1 MAPKARDFR
10 PCWCTVHII
19 IIGAGE
25 VGGYLAERLRGE
37 GLDVVVVESDPVRAA
52 AVGAD
57 LDVQV
62 ITGSGSNPSVLIQAG
77 IGRADLLAAVT
88 ENDEVNLIASL
99 LAKQHGVKTTVV
111 RIETEAMRGKDAAGL
126 LAAVGA
132 DVVVDPDAE
141 TADEILELVHTTGAD
156 EVYPMANGELVVLG
170 AFVSESAPV
179 ANRSLAEIGRS
190 LGDEWHFLFGA
201 ITRNGDTVIP
211 RGDQMLLP
219 GDHVRVLSRAQAQS
233 DLLRLLGVASTRA
246 RRVMVLGGG
255 AVGSR
260 VAARLEQ
267 EGVEVVVIERDE
279 QQALALSQTFQRAM
293 VVRGDVTDTELL
305 LEESVG
311 EMDAVV
317 AATGEDASNVL
328 ACAFAIAEGAK
339 FTVAVLHRLALLP
352 LVRRFGID
360 AALSPRTAS
369 ANSVLRAVRGDT
381 TAVTTFL
388 EGDSEVDELEISA
401 GSKADGAIVADLPL
415 PKNILI
421 GAVVRAGEP
430 AKIVR
435 GHTELLAGDHII
447 VFGRPN
453 ALAAVRPVF
462 RT

>member
-1 MAPKARDFR
+1 MH
-10 PCWCTVHII
+10 VV

-25 VGGYLAERLRGE
+25 VGGYLAARLRAE
-37 GLDVVVVESDPVRAA
+37 GLDVVVVELDPARAA
-52 AVGAD
+52 SIGSD

-62 ITGSGSNPSVLIQAG
+62 VNGSGSDPSVLIEAG

-88 ENDEVNLIASL
+88 QNDEVNLIASL

-111 RIETEAMRGKDAAGL
+111 RVESEAMRGKDGVGL
-126 LAAVGA
+126 LSSVGA

-156 EVYPMANGELVVLG
+156 EVYPMANGELVVIG
-170 AFVSESAPV
+170 AFVSDSAPV

-190 LGDEWHFLFGA
+190 LGDEWDFLFGA
-201 ITRNGDTVIP
+201 ITRNGETVIP
-211 RGDQMLLP
+211 RGDQMLQP
-219 GDHVRVLSRAQAQS
+219 GDHVRVLSRVSAQT
-233 DLLRLLGVASTRA
+233 DLLRLLGVASSRA

-255 AVGSR
+255 AIGYR
-260 VAARLEQ
+260 VAARLER
-267 EGVEVVVIERDE
+267 EGVDVVLVERDE
-279 QQALALSQTFQRAM
+279 NRARDLSTTLHRTL

-311 EMDAVV
+311 QMDAVV
-317 AATGEDASNVL
+317 ATTGEDASNVL

-381 TAVTTFL
+381 AAVTTFL
-388 EGDSEVDELEISA
+388 EGDSEVDELEISVGA
-401 GSKADGAIVADLPL
+401 MADGAIVADLPL

-421 GAVVRAGEP
+421 GAVVRSGQG

-435 GHTELLAGDHII
+435 GTTELAAGDHII

-462 RT
+462 RK

>member
-1 MAPKARDFR
+1 
-10 PCWCTVHII
+10 VHVI

-25 VGGYLAERLRGE
+25 VGGYLAERLRSE
-37 GLDVVVVESDPVRAA
+37 GLDVVVVEHDAARAA

-62 ITGSGSNPSVLIQAG
+62 ITGSGSNPAVLIEAG
-77 IGRADLLAAVT
+77 VGRADLLAAVT

-99 LAKQHGVKTTVV
+99 LAKQHGVTTTVV
-111 RIETEAMRGKDAAGL
+111 RVETEGMRDASAAGL

-156 EVYPMANGELVVLG
+156 EVYPMANGELVVIG
-170 AFVSESAPV
+170 AYVADEAPV
-179 ANRSLAEIGRS
+179 ASRSLAEIGES
-190 LGDEWHFLFGA
+190 LGDEWDFLFGA
-201 ITRNGDTVIP
+201 ITRNGETVIP
-211 RGDQMLLP
+211 RGDQLLLP
-219 GDHVRVLSRAQAQS
+219 GDHVRVLSRVSAQS
-233 DLLRLLGVASTRA
+233 ELLRLLGVASTRA

-260 VAARLEQ
+260 VAARLES
-267 EGVEVVVIERDE
+267 EGVEVVLIERDE
-279 QQALALSQTFQRAM
+279 GRAKALSQSLQQTM
-293 VVRGDVTDTELL
+293 VVQGDITDTELL
-305 LEESVG
+305 LEEGVG
-311 EMDAVV
+311 QNDAVV

-328 ACAFAIAEGAK
+328 ACAFAIAEGAGY
-339 FTVAVLHRLALLP
+339 TVAVLHRLALLP

-388 EGDSEVDELEISA
+388 EGDSEVDELEIAA
-401 GSKADGAIVADLPL
+401 GSKADGAVVADLPL

-421 GAVVRAGEP
+421 GAVVRAGEG
-430 AKIVR
+430 ASIVR
-435 GHTELLAGDHII
+435 GRTRLAAGDHII

-453 ALAAVRPVF
+453 ALATVRPLF
-462 RT
+462 RS

>member
-1 MAPKARDFR
+1 MH
-10 PCWCTVHII
+10 VV

-25 VGGYLAERLRGE
+25 VGGYLAERLRSE
-37 GLDVVVVESDPVRAA
+37 GLDVVVIETDPIRASA
-52 AVGAD
+52 IGAD

-62 ITGSGSNPSVLIQAG
+62 INGSGSNPSVLIEAG

-88 ENDEVNLIASL
+88 QNDEVNLIASL

-111 RIETEAMRGKDAAGL
+111 RVVSDAMRGKDAVAL
-126 LAAVGA
+126 LSAVGA

-156 EVYPMANGELVVLG
+156 EVYPMSNGELVVIG
-170 AFVSESAPV
+170 AFVSDNAPL
-179 ANRSLAEIGRS
+179 ANRSLEEIGRS
-190 LGDEWHFLFGA
+190 LGEEWDFLFGA

-211 RGDQMLLP
+211 RGAQMLLP
-219 GDHVRVLSRAQAQS
+219 GDHVRVLSRASAQS
-233 DLLRLLGVASTRA
+233 DLLRLLGVANSRA
-246 RRVMVLGGG
+246 RKVMVLGGG

-260 VAARLEQ
+260 VAGRLED
-267 EGVEVVVIERDE
+267 EGVEVVLIERDE
-279 QQALALSQTFQRAM
+279 DRASDLSKSFRRTM

-305 LEESVG
+305 LEEGVG
-311 EMDAVV
+311 DMDAVV

-328 ACAFAIAEGAK
+328 ACAYAIAEGAK

-388 EGDSEVDELEISA
+388 EGDSEVDELEISV
-401 GSKADGAIVADLPL
+401 GSKADGAVVADLPL

-421 GAVVRAGEP
+421 GAVVRAGEQ
-430 AKIVR
+430 ARIVR
-435 GHTELLAGDHII
+435 GRTRLQAGDHII

-453 ALAAVRPVF
+453 ALAAVRPLF

>member
-1 MAPKARDFR
+1 MH
-10 PCWCTVHII
+10 VI

-25 VGGYLAERLRGE
+25 VGGYLAERLRSE
-37 GLDVVVVESDPVRAA
+37 GLDVVVIENDAARAA

-62 ITGSGSNPSVLIQAG
+62 IVGSGSNPSVLLQAG
-77 IGRADLLAAVT
+77 ITRADLVAAVT
-88 ENDEVNLIASL
+88 QNDEVNLIASL

-111 RIETEAMRGKDAAGL
+111 RVETEAMRGKHAAGL

-141 TADEILELVHTTGAD
+141 TADEVLELVHTTGAD
-156 EVYPMANGELVVLG
+156 EVYPMANGELVVIG
-170 AFVSESAPV
+170 AFVSDTAPL

-190 LGDEWHFLFGA
+190 LGDEWDFLFGA
-201 ITRNGDTVIP
+201 ITRSGETVIP
-211 RGDQMLLP
+211 RGDQLLLP
-219 GDHVRVLSRAQAQS
+219 GDHVRVLSRAAAQS
-233 DLLRLLGVASTRA
+233 ELLRLLGVSGARA

-260 VAARLEQ
+260 VAARLEA
-267 EGVEVVVIERDE
+267 EGVDVVLIERDP
-279 QQALALSQTFQRAM
+279 QRANDLSQAFARAM
-293 VVRGDVTDTELL
+293 VVQGDVTDTELL

-311 EMDAVV
+311 DMDAVV

-328 ACAFAIAEGAK
+328 ACAFAIAEGAT
-339 FTVAVLHRLALLP
+339 FTVATLHRLALLP

-369 ANSVLRAVRGDT
+369 ANAVLRAVRGDT
-381 TAVTTFL
+381 AAVTTFL
-388 EGDSEVDELEISA
+388 EGDSEVDELEIA
-401 GSKADGAIVADLPL
+401 VGSKADGALVADLPL

-421 GAVVRAGEP
+421 GAVVRAGEQ

-435 GHTELLAGDHII
+435 GHTELRAGDHII

-453 ALAAVRPVF
+453 ALAAVRPIF
-462 RT
+462 RS

>member
-1 MAPKARDFR
+1 MH
-10 PCWCTVHII
+10 VI

-25 VGGYLAERLRGE
+25 VGGYLAERLRSE
-37 GLDVVVVESDPVRAA
+37 GLDVVVIESDPQRAA
-52 AVGAD
+52 AVGSD

-62 ITGSGSNPSVLIQAG
+62 VNGSGSNPSVLIEAG

-88 ENDEVNLIASL
+88 QNDEVNLIASL
-99 LAKQHGVKTTVV
+99 LAKQHGVKTTVIRV
-111 RIETEAMRGKDAAGL
+111 ESEAMRGKDAAGL
-126 LAAVGA
+126 LSAVGA
-132 DVVVDPDAE
+132 DVVVDPDSE

-156 EVYPMANGELVVLG
+156 EVYPMANGQLVVIG
-170 AFVSESAPV
+170 AVVSDNAPL
-179 ANRSLAEIGRS
+179 ANRSLEEIGRS
-190 LGDEWHFLFGA
+190 LGEEWDFLFGA

-219 GDHVRVLSRAQAQS
+219 GDHVRVLSRASAQS
-233 DLLRLLGVASTRA
+233 DLLRMLGVASTRA

-255 AVGSR
+255 AIGSR
-260 VAARLEQ
+260 VAKRLED

-279 QQALALSQTFQRAM
+279 HQAAHLAKKFHRTM
-293 VVRGDVTDTELL
+293 VVRGDITDTELL

-328 ACAFAIAEGAK
+328 ACAFAIAEGAT

-388 EGDSEVDELEISA
+388 EGDSEVDELEIA
-401 GSKADGAIVADLPL
+401 VGSKADGAKVADLPL

-421 GAVVRAGEP
+421 GAVVRADNR
-430 AKIVR
+430 AQIVR
-435 GHTELLAGDHII
+435 GRTELQAGDHII

-453 ALAAVRPVF
+453 ALAAVRPLF
-462 RT
+462 RS